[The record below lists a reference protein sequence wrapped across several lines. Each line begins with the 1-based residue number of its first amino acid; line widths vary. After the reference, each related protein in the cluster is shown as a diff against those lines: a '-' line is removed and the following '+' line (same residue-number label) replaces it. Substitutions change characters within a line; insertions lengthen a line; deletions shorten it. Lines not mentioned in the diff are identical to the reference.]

1 MFLRFC
7 SRGGRSRVI
16 CKDCGTSFHR
26 RGVPDGGT
34 CRSRTHRT
42 VHDSPGRSES
52 LRLKSQR
59 GGSSRKGGAIP
70 ILGDKRKGPGWAA
83 TPGSLARKYTTFH
96 IDAGCSE
103 WVSFTFWS
111 SKHPPAPRK
120 TTVDMTNY
128 AFSRSHWMDHRLNH
142 FVDGA
147 KNRELPRRSANLMYS
162 N

>member
-1 MFLRFC
+1 M
-7 SRGGRSRVI
+7 GGY
-16 CKDCGTSFHR
+16 
-26 RGVPDGGT
+26 
-34 CRSRTHRT
+34 
-42 VHDSPGRSES
+42 PGFPCTKIYDFSYRCW
-52 LRLKSQR
+52 LQR
-59 GGSSRKGGAIP
+59 MG
-70 ILGDKRKGPGWAA
+70 
-83 TPGSLARKYTTFH
+83 F
-96 IDAGCSE
+96 
-103 WVSFTFWS
+103 VTFWS